1 MIELVMQIARAVFM
15 ARNLT
20 ATPDEIKRI
29 RRSG

>member
-1 MIELVMQIARAVFM
+1 MIKLVMQITRAVFM

-29 RRSG
+29 R